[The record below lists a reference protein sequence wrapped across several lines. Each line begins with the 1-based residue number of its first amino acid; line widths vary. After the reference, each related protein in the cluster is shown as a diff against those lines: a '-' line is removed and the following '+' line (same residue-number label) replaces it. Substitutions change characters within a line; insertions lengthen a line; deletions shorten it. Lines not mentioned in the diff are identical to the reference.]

1 MDGYTPFD
9 ILMDIGW
16 ISLLLIIGNLM
27 RRFIPWFQ
35 KLLIPAPITAG
46 LLGLLLGP
54 NALGIIQFSEHFG
67 DYATILIAAVFGA
80 LPFTMDFDAKVRQRA
95 RTMWSYS
102 VGMYLTQWGFFA
114 LLGVILFAPL
124 FNTPDWFGIMLP
136 VGFVGGFGVA
146 AAVGGALDSAGMT
159 EATSLGF
166 TAAAVGMFSAIVGGV
181 IFARWGSKKGHTNE
195 LPALDKLPEDMRTGI
210 ISLPGQRPSVGR
222 ATTSPSS
229 IEPIALHVA
238 ALAVTLFLANILTNW
253 VNDAFP
259 ALSFP
264 LFAMAFL
271 VGLAGVGVL
280 HLIKAPHYLDTKLM
294 GSVSGASTDF
304 LVAVGIASI
313 VPAVVATYIVPL
325 IILFVVGLAFCL
337 VLFFYV
343 APRVFEYGWFER
355 AVFSWGW
362 ATASVATGIAVL
374 KIVDPE
380 QKSGTL
386 EEFGMAYVGFAPF
399 EIAAAI
405 LAPIAIIAGLV
416 WLFGGVALIGGLA
429 LLIPP
434 MIWLKKSKA
443 KAS

>member
-9 ILMDIGW
+9 VLMDIGW
-16 ISLLLIIGNLM
+16 ISLLLIIGILM

-102 VGMYLTQWGFFA
+102 VGMYLAQWGFFA

-195 LPALDKLPEDMRTGI
+195 LPALDKLPEDRRTGI

-343 APRVFEYGWFER
+343 APRVFEHGWFER

-405 LAPIAIIAGLV
+405 LAPIAILAGLV

-434 MIWLKKSKA
+434 MIMLKKSKA
-443 KAS
+443 KTS

>member
-9 ILMDIGW
+9 VLMDIGW

-102 VGMYLTQWGFFA
+102 VGMYLAQWGFFA

-146 AAVGGALDSAGMT
+146 AAVGGALDSAGT

-238 ALAVTLFLANILTNW
+238 ALAGTLFLANILTNL

-343 APRVFEYGWFER
+343 APRVFEHGWFER

-434 MIWLKKSKA
+434 MI
-443 KAS
+443 

>member
-9 ILMDIGW
+9 VLMDIGW

-114 LLGVILFAPL
+114 LLGVLLFAPL

-146 AAVGGALDSAGMT
+146 AAVGGALDSAGMA

-229 IEPIALHVA
+229 IEPIALQVA

-343 APRVFEYGWFER
+343 APRIFEHGWFER

-405 LAPIAIIAGLV
+405 IAPIAIIAGLV

-434 MIWLKKSKA
+434 MIMLKKSKA
-443 KAS
+443 KTS